1 MKQIS
6 IIGDSIST
14 YYGHVLPDGYK
25 VYYDEK
31 KAKEN
36 QLTSVEDTWWRIV
49 CKHLG
54 AEICVNNS
62 YSGSRVSG
70 NGFPCAS
77 SDERTSSLHTENAT
91 PDLILLYIGTND
103 FGYGLGV
110 KENPFFYKEYVFYD
124 EYKKMLQ
131 KIIRNYPDSQ
141 IVCGTLMKSSVK
153 DNPEWEY
160 PRSKTGISL
169 EEYNDAIREIANNLG
184 VFVADLANLNT
195 PYETLDDALH
205 PTKTGHSTIA
215 LAWLSELNRIGI

>member
-14 YYGHVLPDGYK
+14 YYGFVPDGYK
-25 VYYDEK
+25 VYYNEEM
-31 KAKEN
+31 ALEN

-70 NGFPCAS
+70 NGFPCAN

-91 PDLILLYIGTND
+91 PDLILLYIGAND
-103 FGYGLGV
+103 FGRGIGV
-110 KENPFFYKEYVFYD
+110 KENPFFYKEAVFYD
-124 EYKKMLQ
+124 AYKNMIQ

-141 IVCGTLMKSSVK
+141 IVCATLMKSSFK
-153 DNPEWEY
+153 NNPEWEY

-169 EEYNDAIREIANNLG
+169 EEYNKAIREIANNLD
-184 VFVADLANLNT
+184 VLVADLAALNT
-195 PYETLDDALH
+195 PYETLDTLH
-205 PTKTGHSTIA
+205 PTKTGHKIIA
-215 LAWLSELNRIGI
+215 NAWISELNRIGIC

>member
-14 YYGHVLPDGYK
+14 YYGFVPDGYK
-25 VYYDEK
+25 VYYNEEMVL
-31 KAKEN
+31 EN
-36 QLTSVEDTWWRIV
+36 QLTGVDDTWWRIV

-77 SDERTSSLHTENAT
+77 SDERTSSLHTDNAA
-91 PDLILLYIGTND
+91 PDLILLYIGAND
-103 FGYGLGV
+103 FGHGIGV
-110 KENPFFYKEYVFYD
+110 KENPFFYDEDIFYD
-124 EYKKMLQ
+124 TYKEMLQ
-131 KIIRNYPDSQ
+131 KIMRNYPDSQ
-141 IVCGTLMKSSVK
+141 IVCATFMKSSVK

-169 EEYNDAIREIANNLG
+169 EEYNEAIREIANNVG
-184 VFVADLANLNT
+184 VLVADLEALNT
-195 PYETLDDALH
+195 PYETLDTLH
-205 PTKTGHSTIA
+205 PTKKGHKTIA
-215 LAWLSELNRIGI
+215 HAWITELNRIGIC

>member
-14 YYGHVLPDGYK
+14 YYGFVPDGYK
-25 VYYDEK
+25 VYYNEEI
-31 KAKEN
+31 ALEN
-36 QLTSVEDTWWRIV
+36 QLTSVDDTWWRIV

-62 YSGSRVSG
+62 YSGSRASG

-77 SDERTSSLHTENAT
+77 SDERTSSLHTDNAA
-91 PDLILLYIGTND
+91 PDLILLYIGAND
-103 FGYGLGV
+103 FGHGIGV
-110 KENPFFYKEYVFYD
+110 KENPFFYDEDIFYD
-124 EYKKMLQ
+124 AYKEMLQ
-131 KIIRNYPDSQ
+131 KIMHNYPNSQ
-141 IVCGTLMKSSVK
+141 IICATLMKSSVK

-184 VFVADLANLNT
+184 VLVADLESLNT
-195 PYETLDDALH
+195 PYETLDTLH
-205 PTKTGHSTIA
+205 PTREGHKTITK
-215 LAWLSELNRIGI
+215 AWITQLNKMGI

>member
-14 YYGHVLPDGYK
+14 YYGYVPDGYK
-25 VYYDEK
+25 VYYNEEMALK
-31 KAKEN
+31 N
-36 QLTSVEDTWWRIV
+36 QLTSVDDTWWRIV

-77 SDERTSSLHTENAT
+77 SDERTSSLHTDNAA
-91 PDLILLYIGTND
+91 PDLILLYISAND
-103 FGYGLGV
+103 FGHGIGV
-110 KENPFFYKEYVFYD
+110 KENPFFYDEDIFYD
-124 EYKKMLQ
+124 TYKEMLQ
-131 KIIRNYPDSQ
+131 KIMRNYPYSQ
-141 IVCGTLMKSSVK
+141 IVCATLMKSSVK

-169 EEYNDAIREIANNLG
+169 EEYNEAIREIANNVG
-184 VFVADLANLNT
+184 VLVADLEALNT
-195 PYETLDDALH
+195 PYETLDTLH
-205 PTKTGHSTIA
+205 PTKKGHKTIA
-215 LAWLSELNRIGI
+215 HAWITELNRIGIC

>member
-14 YYGHVLPDGYK
+14 YYGFVPDGYK

-36 QLTSVEDTWWRIV
+36 QLTSVNDTWWRIV
-49 CKHLG
+49 CSHLG

-91 PDLILLYIGTND
+91 PDLILLYIGAND
-103 FGYGLGV
+103 FGRGIGV
-110 KENPFFYKEYVFYD
+110 KENPFFYKEAVFYD
-124 EYKKMLQ
+124 AYKNMIQ

-141 IVCGTLMKSSVK
+141 IVCATLMKSSVK
-153 DNPEWEY
+153 NNPEWEY

-169 EEYNDAIREIANNLG
+169 EEYNKAIREIANNLD
-184 VFVADLANLNT
+184 VLVADLAALNT
-195 PYETLDDALH
+195 PYETLDTLH
-205 PTKTGHSTIA
+205 PTKTGHKTIA
-215 LAWLSELNRIGI
+215 LAWISELNRIGIC

>member
-1 MKQIS
+1 MRQIS

-14 YYGHVLPDGYK
+14 YYDYVPDEYK
-25 VYYDEK
+25 VYYDDK

-91 PDLILLYIGTND
+91 PDLILLYIGAND
-103 FGYGLGV
+103 FGRGIGV
-110 KENPFFYKEYVFYD
+110 KENPFFYKEAVFYD
-124 EYKKMLQ
+124 AYKNMLQ
-131 KIIRNYPDSQ
+131 KIKDNYPNCK
-141 IVCGTLMKSSVK
+141 IVCATLMKSSVK

-169 EEYNDAIREIANNLG
+169 EEYNDAIREIANNLD
-184 VFVADLANLNT
+184 VLVADLAVLNT
-195 PYETLDDALH
+195 PYETLDTLH
-205 PTKTGHSTIA
+205 PTKEGHRTIA
-215 LAWLSELNRIGI
+215 NAWITQLNKMEI